1 MERDLENSKINL
13 TKTPD
18 FNLFDA
24 FRIFDIDSR
33 GWITLT
39 DLKIGLNEIGVY
51 PDHEELA
58 LFFKRYDKD
67 MDNRLRF
74 SEFSDAFS
82 PIDSYY
88 KQILNRRHSND
99 VRGRFYSRDDCF
111 LNNTKIEFKQ
121 IWRVHLKVE
130 AFSESLR

>member
-24 FRIFDIDSR
+24 FRIFDMDSR

-51 PDHEELA
+51 PDHEDLA

>member
-51 PDHEELA
+51 PDQEELA

-82 PIDSYY
+82 PIDCYY
-88 KQILNRRHSND
+88 K
-99 VRGRFYSRDDCF
+99 
-111 LNNTKIEFKQ
+111 
-121 IWRVHLKVE
+121 
-130 AFSESLR
+130 

>member
-24 FRIFDIDSR
+24 FRIFDMDSR

-51 PDHEELA
+51 PDQEELA